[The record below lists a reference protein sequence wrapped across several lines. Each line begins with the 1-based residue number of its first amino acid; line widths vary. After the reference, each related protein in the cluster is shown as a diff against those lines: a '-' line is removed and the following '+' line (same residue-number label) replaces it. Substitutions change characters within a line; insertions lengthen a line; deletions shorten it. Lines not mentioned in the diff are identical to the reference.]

1 MNQNVLKGI
10 LAGVSVAALFGST
23 AAFAASPDT
32 TPQGVGG
39 GVLNP
44 TASVTNPV
52 KALGAGLDGS
62 RHVGKPQFATWMLRM
77 PDAGENVYGIGANMT
92 FWNRL
97 ELGISRNDANFK
109 NANMQLGTDSVTT
122 HDVSAKVQLLR
133 GSAWRS
139 AWMPSLSVGAIYR
152 QANLNTPSFSGDAG
166 SRNSDTDYYAVIGK
180 RFRMMPMPW
189 KIDAG
194 VRYTKAYMDGFG
206 GYGNSRAHA
215 WFGNIAVMPMHAF
228 ALGYEYTEATRVGTS
243 PSGAPLVNPARW
255 DVYAKWN
262 ATQNLSLKAAY
273 LYSGSQRWTHYNASS
288 NRSSARGGGG
298 MLSVQYAF

>member
-1 MNQNVLKGI
+1 MHHSFLKGI
-10 LAGVSVAALFGST
+10 VAGVSVAALFGST
-23 AAFAASPDT
+23 AALAASPDT
-32 TPQGVGG
+32 TPLAFGG

-52 KALGAGLDGS
+52 TTPGSGLDGS
-62 RHVGKPQFATWMLRM
+62 SYVGKPQFATWMLRM

-97 ELGISRNDANFK
+97 ELGIARNDANFK
-109 NANMQLGTDSVTT
+109 NAMTQLGTDSVTT
-122 HDVSAKVQLLR
+122 HDVSAKLELLR
-133 GSAWRS
+133 GRDWRS
-139 AWMPSLSVGAIYR
+139 PWVPSFSVGGIYR
-152 QANLNTPSFSGDAG
+152 QSSRSPLASMDAG

-180 RFRMMPMPW
+180 RFDMLPVPW

-215 WFGNIAVMPMHAF
+215 WFGSIAVMPMRSF
-228 ALGYEYTEATRVGTS
+228 SVGYEYSEATRVGMS
-243 PSGAPLVNPARW
+243 PNGHPLVNPARW

-262 ATQNLSLKAAY
+262 ATDDLSLKAAY
-273 LYSGSQRWTHYNASS
+273 LYTGSQRWTRYTSGG

-298 MLSVQYAF
+298 MLSLQYAF

>member
-97 ELGISRNDANFK
+97 ELGIARNDANFK
-109 NANMQLGTDSVTT
+109 DASAQLGTDNVTT
-122 HDVSAKVQLLR
+122 HDVSAKVELLR
-133 GSAWRS
+133 GNNWRS
-139 AWMPSLSVGAIYR
+139 PWVPSFSVGGIYR
-152 QANLNTPSFSGDAG
+152 QSSYTPGASMAG
-166 SRNSDTDYYAVIGK
+166 NRNSDTDYYAVIGK
-180 RFRMMPMPW
+180 RFRRMPIPW

-228 ALGYEYTEATRVGTS
+228 ALGYEYTEATRVGMS
-243 PSGAPLVNPARW
+243 PGGHPLVNPARW

-262 ATQNLSLKAAY
+262 ATRNLSLKAAY
-273 LYSGSQRWTHYNASS
+273 LYSGSQRWTSYTRGTD
-288 NRSSARGGGG
+288 RSSARGGGG